1 MMHAKELILI
11 GGGGH
16 CKACID
22 VIEQEGIYSIKGIL
36 DSFKEVGSNVLGYEI
51 LGGDNDI
58 DLFVK
63 QKCFFLVTVG
73 QVNVGNLRKKI
84 FQKLVKNSAQM
95 ATVISPKAYVSKY
108 AYIGN
113 GTIIMH
119 GAIVNAD
126 VKIGQ
131 NCIINN
137 LCNIDHESIVGDNSH
152 VSTCAVVNGKCVI
165 GEMVMIGSGAVL
177 IQDVKVGNEIVIGAG
192 SVVIGNIEEKGTY
205 VGNPVYKI
213 K

>member
-1 MMHAKELILI
+1 MIHTKELILI

-22 VIEQEGIYSIKGIL
+22 VIEQEGHYKIKGIL
-36 DSFKEVGSNVLGYEI
+36 DSFKEVGSNLLGYEI
-51 LGGDNDI
+51 LGDDNNI
-58 DLFVK
+58 NLFVNNN
-63 QKCFFLVTVG
+63 CFFLVTIG
-73 QVNVGNLRKKI
+73 QVHTGDLRAKI
-84 FQKLVKNSAQM
+84 FQKLVENSAQI
-95 ATVISPKAYVSKY
+95 ATIISPKAYVSKH
-108 AYIGN
+108 ASIEK

-137 LCNIDHESIVGDNSH
+137 LCNIDHESIVNNNSH
-152 VSTCAVVNGKCVI
+152 VSTSAIVNGGCTI
-165 GEMVMIGSGAVL
+165 GERVMIGSRAVL
-177 IQDVKVGNEIVIGAG
+177 IQGVKIGNDVIVGAG
-192 SVVIGNIEEKGTY
+192 SVVIGNIERKGTY
-205 VGNPVYKI
+205 VGNPVHKI